1 MGFKA
6 GEVMRKAHTGKSS
19 RMFKPLVSVPY
30 ISKLLRGFLPRPRSS
45 CVPYSCTTWLRLPFA
60 GTILPTPAGPPAFPR
75 RQHHVETLHGN
86 ILPQQPGM
94 KSWCGAGR
102 PFTSESV
109 QKGPALREKTKHQ
122 ELEKIRGANRL
133 PVHCSGQR
141 GRPCGLVAFMPKR
154 FPLSH
159 TISTRMVLDAV
170 VGPHIELYQRQQ
182 APFPGCKAWP
192 RLSTDPRAV

>member
-19 RMFKPLVSVPY
+19 RIFKPLVSVPY

-75 RQHHVETLHGN
+75 RQHHVESLHGN

-94 KSWCGAGR
+94 KELVWSR
-102 PFTSESV
+102 P
-109 QKGPALREKTKHQ
+109 
-122 ELEKIRGANRL
+122 
-133 PVHCSGQR
+133 
-141 GRPCGLVAFMPKR
+141 AFH
-154 FPLSH
+154 F
-159 TISTRMVLDAV
+159 
-170 VGPHIELYQRQQ
+170 
-182 APFPGCKAWP
+182 
-192 RLSTDPRAV
+192 